1 MGESLCNY
9 FLLCR
14 IHIYIFETQEEIT
27 IIMMEPNRRTEIK
40 GWNGI
45 YRMSR
50 KYERIIPGRWGRMS
64 IRIRGIRV
72 VRNPEAPPQ
81 TSETEQPRTTNPQRY
96 ENRIGQPW
104 NREIHPGSA
113 QGSRKPHYAITKP
126 VIRGQNNPM
135 NRKIR
140 IAD

>member
-9 FLLCR
+9 FLLSR

-27 IIMMEPNRRTEIK
+27 IIMMEPNRRSEIK
-40 GWNGI
+40 GWKGI
-45 YRMSR
+45 YRISR
-50 KYERIIPGRWGRMS
+50 KYERIIPGRWSRMS

-113 QGSRKPHYAITKP
+113 QGSRKPLRHYETRHSGTK
-126 VIRGQNNPM
+126 
-135 NRKIR
+135 
-140 IAD
+140 